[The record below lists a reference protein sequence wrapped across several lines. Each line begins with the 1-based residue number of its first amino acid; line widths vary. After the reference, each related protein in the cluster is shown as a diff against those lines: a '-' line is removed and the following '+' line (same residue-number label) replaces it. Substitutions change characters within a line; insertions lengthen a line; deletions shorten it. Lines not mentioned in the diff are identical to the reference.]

1 MTLFKRKSDDDNP
14 LATVIN
20 LCLHF
25 RVNSLCSQYIFLYFY
40 SIATVHKTLLIT
52 TYTIIT
58 NTKHAN
64 HSPFISHHSPYIIYV
79 TPFPTHHLRHTIPHT
94 SLMPHYSP
102 HTTYVTSFPIH
113 HLRYTIFHTPLTLHY
128 SPHTIPHT
136 PFTLH
141 HSPHTIYVTSFPAHH
156 LRHNIPHTP
165 LTPHYSLH
173 TINVIQSVLCTTI
186 YLFVSFHLVIVL
198 SYIFPLLCVVSSKS
212 FPCIF
217 SEYMYL
223 CKIQTSFI
231 KLQFSHSTKM

>member
-20 LCLHF
+20 FCLHF
-25 RVNSLCSQYIFLYFY
+25 RVNYLCSQYIFLYFY

-79 TPFPTHHLRHTIPHT
+79 TPFPTYHLRHTIP
-94 SLMPHYSP
+94 
-102 HTTYVTSFPIH
+102 
-113 HLRYTIFHTPLTLHY
+113 HTPLTLHY

-136 PFTLH
+136 PLTLH

-173 TINVIQSVLCTTI
+173 TIYVIQSVLCTTI

-198 SYIFPLLCVVSSKS
+198 SYSFPLLCVVSSKS
-212 FPCIF
+212 FSCIF

>member
-1 MTLFKRKSDDDNP
+1 LTLFKRKSDDDNP

-64 HSPFISHHSPYIIYV
+64 HSPFISYHSPYIIYV

-156 LRHNIPHTP
+156 LRYIIPRTSFAP
-165 LTPHYSLH
+165 QYSPH
-173 TINVIQSVLCTTI
+173 TINTTLFPTHHLRYTKCSVYH
-186 YLFVSFHLVIVL
+186 YLSFRLFSFGH
-198 SYIFPLLCVVSSKS
+198 CVVLQL
-212 FPCIF
+212 PITLCGIF
-217 SEYMYL
+217 
-223 CKIQTSFI
+223 
-231 KLQFSHSTKM
+231 

>member
-25 RVNSLCSQYIFLYFY
+25 RVNYLCSQYIFLYFY

-94 SLMPHYSP
+94 PLMPHYSP
-102 HTTYVTSFPIH
+102 HTTYVTSF
-113 HLRYTIFHTPLTLHY
+113 
-128 SPHTIPHT
+128 
-136 PFTLH
+136 TLH
-141 HSPHTIYVTSFPAHH
+141 HFPHTTYATLFPTHHSAHTIYVTSFPAHH
-156 LRHNIPHTP
+156 LRYIIPRTSFAP
-165 LTPHYSLH
+165 QYSPH
-173 TINVIQSVLCTTI
+173 TINTTLFPTHHLRYTKCSVYH
-186 YLFVSFHLVIVL
+186 YLSFRLFSFGH
-198 SYIFPLLCVVSSKS
+198 CVVLHL
-212 FPCIF
+212 PITLCGIF
-217 SEYMYL
+217 
-223 CKIQTSFI
+223 
-231 KLQFSHSTKM
+231 